1 MHKSISIAIIALFLI
16 ASPSMMF
23 GTSNSNLFSKAM
35 AIEEDGFKTNLK
47 PFIKSNELKDQGS
60 SDVDR
65 DKTSSIKPNDL
76 KESSFLISNELEDQ
90 GISDEE
96 ESSKSSDSDEEE
108 SSKSSDSDEEE
119 SSKSSDSDEEESSK
133 SSDSDEEESSKS
145 SDSDEE
151 ESSKSSDSD
160 EEESSKSSDA
170 TGNFVNQQVQSG
182 ASVSQL
188 QCDECIEYWAL
199 AIKFLAD
206 DQRITISDA
215 FDQFAAYFIKAIP
228 DSLTSE
234 EKTAA
239 VNLVECVKERAMSLI
254 AIEESQPIGKD
265 TSLQT
270 QKNQSQMIK
279 GAQQQRIPQQK
290 QNTQKQKKQK
300 KMKKRT
306 QQQNITQQNQNTQK
320 QIQQQ
325 QQQEQQFEQLQ
336 LLPSLGQEN
345 QNNELQKTEL
355 LPLPIQQNQTND
367 SLQQMIKQ
375 FKQEKIEPQQ
385 QQHQQMIKQ
394 SKQEKIKPQ
403 QQQQQMIKQYKQEKI
418 EPQQQQQQMTKK

>member
-1 MHKSISIAIIALFLI
+1 MHKSISIAVIALFLI

-23 GTSNSNLFSKAM
+23 GTSNSNIFSKAM

-65 DKTSSIKPNDL
+65 DKTSSIKPNEL
-76 KESSFLISNELEDQ
+76 KESSFLITNELEDQ
-90 GISDEE
+90 GT
-96 ESSKSSDSDEEE
+96 
-108 SSKSSDSDEEE
+108 
-119 SSKSSDSDEEESSK
+119 SDEEESSK

-239 VNLVECVKERAMSLI
+239 VNLMECVKERAMSLI
-254 AIEESQPIGKD
+254 AIEESQPIEKD

-279 GAQQQRIPQQK
+279 GAQQQSIPQQNL
-290 QNTQKQKKQK
+290 NTE
-300 KMKKRT
+300 
-306 QQQNITQQNQNTQK
+306 K

-325 QQQEQQFEQLQ
+325 QQQQQFEQLQ
-336 LLPSLGQEN
+336 
-345 QNNELQKTEL
+345 
-355 LPLPIQQNQTND
+355 
-367 SLQQMIKQ
+367 
-375 FKQEKIEPQQ
+375 
-385 QQHQQMIKQ
+385 
-394 SKQEKIKPQ
+394 
-403 QQQQQMIKQYKQEKI
+403 
-418 EPQQQQQQMTKK
+418 

>member
-1 MHKSISIAIIALFLI
+1 MHKSISIAVIALFLI

-65 DKTSSIKPNDL
+65 DKTSSIKPNEL

-90 GISDEE
+90 GT
-96 ESSKSSDSDEEE
+96 
-108 SSKSSDSDEEE
+108 
-119 SSKSSDSDEEESSK
+119 SDEEESSK

-239 VNLVECVKERAMSLI
+239 VNLMECVKERVVSLI

-270 QKNQSQMIK
+270 QINQSQMIK
-279 GAQQQRIPQQK
+279 GAQQQSIPQQNL
-290 QNTQKQKKQK
+290 NTE
-300 KMKKRT
+300 
-306 QQQNITQQNQNTQK
+306 K

-325 QQQEQQFEQLQ
+325 QQQQQFEQLQ
-336 LLPSLGQEN
+336 LLPSVGQQN

-355 LPLPIQQNQTND
+355 LPLPIQQNQTNE

-385 QQHQQMIKQ
+385 QQQMTKQSQPVVGETTQQVQQTEKSEPQQQQQMIKQ
-394 SKQEKIKPQ
+394 SKQENKGLSVITQEQMQ
-403 QQQQQMIKQYKQEKI
+403 QQQYENFKKLYESVKQQHKEI
-418 EPQQQQQQMTKK
+418 ETMK

>member
-1 MHKSISIAIIALFLI
+1 MHKSISIAVIALFLI

-47 PFIKSNELKDQGS
+47 PFIKSNELKDQGT
-60 SDVDR
+60 SDGDR
-65 DKTSSIKPNDL
+65 DKTSSIKPNEL
-76 KESSFLISNELEDQ
+76 KESSFLITNELEDQ
-90 GISDEE
+90 GT
-96 ESSKSSDSDEEE
+96 
-108 SSKSSDSDEEE
+108 
-119 SSKSSDSDEEESSK
+119 
-133 SSDSDEEESSKS
+133 
-145 SDSDEE
+145 SDEE

-239 VNLVECVKERAMSLI
+239 VNLMECVKERVVSLI

-270 QKNQSQMIK
+270 QINQSQMIK
-279 GAQQQRIPQQK
+279 GAQQQSIPQQNL
-290 QNTQKQKKQK
+290 NTE
-300 KMKKRT
+300 
-306 QQQNITQQNQNTQK
+306 K

-325 QQQEQQFEQLQ
+325 QQQQFEQLQ
-336 LLPSLGQEN
+336 LLPSVGQQN

-355 LPLPIQQNQTND
+355 LPLPIQQNQTNE

-375 FKQEKIEPQQ
+375 FKQEKSEPQQ
-385 QQHQQMIKQ
+385 QQQMTKQSQPVVGETTQQVQQTEKSEPQQQQMIKQ
-394 SKQEKIKPQ
+394 SKQENKGLSVITQEQMQ
-403 QQQQQMIKQYKQEKI
+403 QQQYENFKKLYESVKQQHKEI
-418 EPQQQQQQMTKK
+418 ETMK

>member
-1 MHKSISIAIIALFLI
+1 MHKSISIAVIALFLI

-35 AIEEDGFKTNLK
+35 AIEEDGFKTNLTS
-47 PFIKSNELKDQGS
+47 FIKSNELK
-60 SDVDR
+60 
-65 DKTSSIKPNDL
+65 
-76 KESSFLISNELEDQ
+76 ESSFLITNELEDQ
-90 GISDEE
+90 GT
-96 ESSKSSDSDEEE
+96 
-108 SSKSSDSDEEE
+108 
-119 SSKSSDSDEEESSK
+119 SDEEESSK

-239 VNLVECVKERAMSLI
+239 VNLMECVKERAMSLI
-254 AIEESQPIGKD
+254 AIEESQPIEKD

-279 GAQQQRIPQQK
+279 GAQQQSIPQQNLNTEK
-290 QNTQKQKKQK
+290 QQ
-300 KMKKRT
+300 
-306 QQQNITQQNQNTQK
+306 
-320 QIQQQ
+320 
-325 QQQEQQFEQLQ
+325 QQFEQLQ
-336 LLPSLGQEN
+336 LLPSVGQQN

-355 LPLPIQQNQTND
+355 LPLPIQQNQTNE

-385 QQHQQMIKQ
+385 QQ
-394 SKQEKIKPQ
+394 
-403 QQQQQMIKQYKQEKI
+403 
-418 EPQQQQQQMTKK
+418 QQQQMTKQSQPVVGETSQQVQQTEKSEPQQQMI